1 MSFTRRVIKAGFSLY
16 DRLYRLLF
24 RLQAVGPL
32 LYVGCERYRGPA
44 RVFTDQTKLRPGDPV
59 GTLHVNNAL
68 IASLYETDRAGQRVA
83 PAFSRLLLASLEALA
98 AEAQVDSWLR
108 EIPVY
113 RGINW
118 FRPRGKRI
126 GFQVEALAGGP
137 RAGLLRLH
145 FRLLLY
151 AFAGGD
157 DSWKTRP
164 IKPHVFWLTRQQLM
178 KNFGKD
184 NSEDDSPEIYRRRRY
199 GVPRT
204 G

>member
-1 MSFTRRVIKAGFSLY
+1 MSFTRRVIKGGFRLY
-16 DRLYRLLF
+16 DRLYRLVFQL
-24 RLQAVGPL
+24 RPVGPL

-44 RVFTDQTKLRPGDPV
+44 RAFADQTELRPGEPI

-68 IASLYETDRAGQRVA
+68 IANLYETDGAGQRV
-83 PAFSRLLLASLEALA
+83 PLAFSRLLLASLEALA
-98 AEAQVDSWLR
+98 AEAQVDSRLR

-126 GFQVEALAGGP
+126 GFQVEALAGGS
-137 RAGLLRLH
+137 RAALLRLH

-164 IKPHVFWLTRQQLM
+164 IKPHIFWLTRRQLM
-178 KNFGKD
+178 KHFARDSSED
-184 NSEDDSPEIYRRRRY
+184 NS
-199 GVPRT
+199 
-204 G
+204 

>member
-1 MSFTRRVIKAGFSLY
+1 MSFTRRVIKGGFRLY
-16 DRLYRLLF
+16 DRLYRLVF

-44 RVFTDQTKLRPGDPV
+44 RVFADRAELRPGDPV

-68 IASLYETDRAGQRVA
+68 IANLYETDGADQRVA
-83 PAFSRLLLASLEALA
+83 LAFRRLLLASLEALA
-98 AEAQVDSWLR
+98 AEAQVSQRFCDVA
-108 EIPVY
+108 VY

-126 GFQVEALAGGP
+126 GFQVEALAEGP

-157 DSWKTRP
+157 ESWKTRP
-164 IKPHVFWLTRQQLM
+164 IKPHVFWLTRRQLM
-178 KNFGKD
+178 KYFARES
-184 NSEDDSPEIYRRRRY
+184 SEEHAPETSLRR
-199 GVPRT
+199 
-204 G
+204 

>member
-1 MSFTRRVIKAGFSLY
+1 
-16 DRLYRLLF
+16 
-24 RLQAVGPL
+24 
-32 LYVGCERYRGPA
+32 VGCERYRGPA
-44 RVFTDQTKLRPGDPV
+44 RAFADQTELRPGEPI

-68 IASLYETDRAGQRVA
+68 IANLYETDGAGQRV
-83 PAFSRLLLASLEALA
+83 PLAFSRLLLASLEALA
-98 AEAQVDSWLR
+98 AEAQVDSRLR

-126 GFQVEALAGGP
+126 GFQVEALAGGS

-164 IKPHVFWLTRQQLM
+164 IKPHVFWLTRRQLM
-178 KNFGKD
+178 KHFGRDSSED
-184 NSEDDSPEIYRRRRY
+184 NS
-199 GVPRT
+199 
-204 G
+204 